1 MKVTITIEAEGR
13 TVTVTEAADDT
24 DAAVGVLMTALEVA
38 TRQPSAPPVA
48 KPKHHNVDPPAGS
61 FP

>member
-1 MKVTITIEAEGR
+1 MKVTIMIETEGR

-24 DAAVGVLMTALEVA
+24 DAVVGVLMTALEVA
-38 TRQPSAPPVA
+38 TRQPSKPPA
-48 KPKHHNVDPPAGS
+48 ATPKHHNVDPPAGS